1 MKILKDL
8 ETNENKMSKL
18 ITNAKILSAER
29 VNKLEKAD
37 IEEMLNIDNEAPIV
51 HSLSDGEIAEMVLST
66 DQYEDSSNSDD
77 GGDLMS
83 ICEKI
88 SVGHV
93 VKMCDQLMAG
103 LDK

>member
-1 MKILKDL
+1 MFEYDL
-8 ETNENKMSKL
+8 ANEDFEGFRDSNENKISKL

-51 HSLSDGEIAEMVLST
+51 HSLSDGEIAEVVLST

-77 GGDLMS
+77 GGDLTS
-83 ICEKI
+83 ICEKNLRRPCGKN
-88 SVGHV
+88 V
-93 VKMCDQLMAG
+93 
-103 LDK
+103 